1 MSSIVT
7 DRGVVH
13 YEAFGRGQP
22 VVMLHCWLGS
32 WNYWL
37 STMEYLAAHRYRTY
51 ALDFWGFG
59 ESAKQG
65 TFSVQEYVEMV
76 DQFMERMGLASA
88 RVMGHSMGGTV
99 SLSLALAHPGRVSKV
114 AVVGSPVAG
123 YGLSLLLKLCGYRRF
138 AQLLY
143 GIPGL
148 LPLAIKAL
156 STTYARD
163 WRTLWEML
171 SRDLS
176 RTTVESFSR
185 SIGDLRRTD
194 LRPRLS
200 ECHIPAMGIYGRRD
214 NIVNPKQGE
223 LLRDGVADATL
234 RTFEAS
240 GHFPMLDEAQ
250 RFHETILEFLAEPAP
265 QYQGLEAPVA

>member
-7 DRGVVH
+7 DRGIVH
-13 YEAFGRGQP
+13 YETFGRGRP
-22 VVMLHCWLGS
+22 VVLLHCWLGS

-37 STMEYLAAHRYRTY
+37 STMEFLAKHEYKTY

-65 TFSVQEYVEMV
+65 TFSVDEYVEMV

-99 SLSLALAHPGRVSKV
+99 SLSLMLSHPLRVSKV
-114 AVVGSPVAG
+114 AVVGSPIEG
-123 YGLSLLLKLCGYRRF
+123 SGLSLLLKCAGYQWVAR
-138 AQLLY
+138 LLY
-143 GIPGL
+143 AIPGF
-148 LPLAIKAL
+148 LPTMIKVL
-156 STTYARD
+156 SLTYARD

-171 SRDLS
+171 RKDLS

-185 SIGDLRRTD
+185 SIADLRQTD
-194 LRPRLS
+194 LRPRLH
-200 ECHIPAMGIYGRRD
+200 ECRVPAMGIYGRKD

-223 LLRDGVADATL
+223 ILRNGISDHTIHY
-234 RTFEAS
+234 FEKS
-240 GHFPMLDEAQ
+240 GHFPMLDET
-250 RFHETILEFLAEPAP
+250 RSFHEAILGFLTDT
-265 QYQGLEAPVA
+265 

>member
-13 YEAFGRGQP
+13 YEAFGRGEP
-22 VVMLHCWLGS
+22 VIFLHCWLGS

-37 STMEYLAAHRYRTY
+37 STMEFLANHHYKTY

-65 TFSVQEYVEMV
+65 TFSVREYVEMV

-99 SLSLALAHPGRVSKV
+99 SLSLTLAHPQRVSKV
-114 AVVGSPVAG
+114 AVVGSPIAG
-123 YGLSLLLKLCGYRRF
+123 SGLSPLLKLSGNRRF

-143 GIPGL
+143 AVPGL
-148 LPLAIKAL
+148 LPAVIKAL
-156 STTYARD
+156 STTYAHD

-171 SRDLS
+171 ARDLS

-194 LRPRLS
+194 LRPRLH
-200 ECHIPAMGIYGRRD
+200 ECHVPAMGIYGRRD
-214 NIVNPKQGE
+214 NIVSPRQGE
-223 LLRDGVADATL
+223 LLRDGVADA
-234 RTFEAS
+234 RVHYFDAS
-240 GHFPMLDEAQ
+240 GHFPMLDETQ
-250 RFHETILEFLAEPAP
+250 RFHEPILGFLAESTPRAR
-265 QYQGLEAPVA
+265 GDEHSVA

>member
-13 YEAFGRGQP
+13 YEAFGRGEP
-22 VVMLHCWLGS
+22 VVLLHCWLGS

-37 STMEYLAAHRYRTY
+37 STMEYLAKHRYRTY

-65 TFSVQEYVEMV
+65 SFSVHEYVEMV
-76 DQFMERMGLASA
+76 DQFMERMGL
-88 RVMGHSMGGTV
+88 T
-99 SLSLALAHPGRVSKV
+99 RVSKV
-114 AVVGSPVAG
+114 AVVGSPIAG
-123 YGLSLLLKLCGYRRF
+123 TGLSPLLKLSGRLRF

-143 GIPGL
+143 AIPGL
-148 LPLAIKAL
+148 LPAVIKIL

-194 LRPRLS
+194 LRPHLHA
-200 ECHIPAMGIYGRRD
+200 CHVPAMGIYGRRD
-214 NIVNPKQGE
+214 NIVSPKQGE
-223 LLRDGVADATL
+223 VLRGGVADAQVHY
-234 RTFEAS
+234 FEAS
-240 GHFPMLDEAQ
+240 GHFPMLDETE
-250 RFHETILEFLAEPAP
+250 RFHKTILGFLVEPTAP
-265 QYQGLEAPVA
+265 KRDGELTVA